1 MIHNHLCPN
10 YTAPLPAANS
20 QRRQLAV
27 IAGAKRKS
35 RAQGAAFSF
44 QTVAVDRQR
53 HSTLVIS

>member
-1 MIHNHLCPN
+1 MMHNHLCPN

-27 IAGAKRKS
+27 IAGPKEK
-35 RAQGAAFSF
+35 AALKARLFLR
-44 QTVAVDRQR
+44 TAAVDRQR